1 MTEETTTSV
10 NEPALGASESW
21 LTSLPEE
28 IRKTESLAKFKD
40 VSSLAQSYLEAEKTL
55 GSRIAVPKAD
65 AADEEWHKFY
75 TRLGLPEDK
84 KYTAK
89 RSKEDEEYL
98 TRYEEMFYQSGL
110 SKRQGEKLLDS
121 LYSFSQDLQKQQQ
134 ASVEQTRNSNI
145 NWLKGNYGDGFDG
158 KMSVMQA
165 ALSKFGT
172 KELASLIEESSYSP
186 ALVDLLVRV
195 GETLKSD
202 SLVTGNQP
210 QSISDTDQAKREIK
224 RLESDPEF
232 MVKLSSKN
240 HVGHQE
246 AVKNMEE
253 LYKIVYDNKK

>member
-1 MTEETTTSV
+1 MTEESTASV
-10 NEPALGASESW
+10 NEHALGDNGSW
-21 LTSLPEE
+21 LSSLPEE
-28 IRKTESLAKFKD
+28 IRKAESLTKFKD
-40 VSSLAQSYLEAEKTL
+40 VPSLAQSYLEAEKSL
-55 GSRIAVPKAD
+55 NSRIAVPKSD
-65 AADEEWHKFY
+65 APDEEWHKFY

-84 KYTAK
+84 KYTAR

-98 TRYEEMFYQSGL
+98 TRYEEMFYRSGL

-134 ASVEQTRNSNI
+134 ADSEQVRNSNI
-145 NWLKGNYGDGFDG
+145 DWLKGNYGDTFDG

-165 ALSKFGT
+165 ALSKFGS
-172 KELASLIEESSYSP
+172 KELAGLIEESSYSP

-210 QSISDTDQAKREIK
+210 QSISDTEQAKREIK

-246 AVKNMEE
+246 AVRNMEE